1 MRTIFSSFL
10 IGCIYTPE
18 GEGITDLI
26 LLKPGKLTQEEFE
39 IMKTHTILGY
49 ETLAEVDEKFGN
61 NEFISMGKV
70 IARSHHERWDGNGYP
85 DKLKGE
91 EIPLAARIMAIADV
105 YDALSTK
112 RVYKDALPQEK
123 CIQIIMENKGTQFDP
138 VIADKFLEIADE
150 FAKIREK
157 LQD

>member
-1 MRTIFSSFL
+1 MCTGSCYPEEWSAVSA
-10 IGCIYTPE
+10 GSGIY
-18 GEGITDLI
+18 
-26 LLKPGKLTQEEFE
+26 
-39 IMKTHTILGY
+39 Y
-49 ETLAEVDEKFGN
+49 
-61 NEFISMGKV
+61 
-70 IARSHHERWDGNGYP
+70 
-85 DKLKGE
+85 
-91 EIPLAARIMAIADV
+91 V